1 MKKSNMVEEYRVGN
15 YVINGKSGSFGVV
28 VSMVGGIGEKGV
40 VILVGDYFHDGYT
53 EFVKDEDIRPI
64 PLTEELLEYA
74 LSNVFQRADSYNEYD
89 PTEFEIPR
97 EVLPGIYGT
106 SNWSL
111 VEDEEEQGKWWISA
125 GTGSLLTM
133 VRGLHHL
140 QNLFYDL
147 EGEELTID
155 KDQVVRILN
164 KNKRDEKE

>member
-1 MKKSNMVEEYRVGN
+1 MKKSNRIEEYCVGN
-15 YVINGKSGSFGVV
+15 YAISAKSGSLGVV
-28 VSMVGGIGEKGV
+28 VSMVGGIGAKGV

-53 EFVKDEDIRPI
+53 EFVRDEDIRPI

-74 LSNVFQRADSYNEYD
+74 LSNVFQRADSYNEYS

-97 EVLPGIYGT
+97 EVLPGIWGT

-111 VEDEEEQGKWWISA
+111 VEDEEEQGKWWLSA
-125 GTGSLLTM
+125 GTGSLLTV
-133 VRGLHHL
+133 VRSLNHL

-155 KDQVVRILN
+155 EDQVVRIL
-164 KNKRDEKE
+164 KKQEI